1 VTLTVLNAF
10 GCSASHADWLKVEE
24 DIRVY
29 VPNAFTPGG
38 VNARHDGLNDAFRAE
53 FKDYSLIEEYSLQ
66 IFDRWGE
73 LIWESSDPEEFWLG
87 NVRRDG
93 YEGTHFVKVDVYNW
107 RIRYT
112 SLAVTEQPMEL
123 SGHVTIVR

>member
-1 VTLTVLNAF
+1 M
-10 GCSASHADWLKVEE
+10 
-24 DIRVY
+24 
-29 VPNAFTPGG
+29 
-38 VNARHDGLNDAFRAE
+38 NARPDGLNDAFRAE

-107 RIRYT
+107 QIRYT
-112 SLAVTEQPMEL
+112 SLAVTEQPMDL